1 MPVNLFDANFYRAAN
16 SDLRDLNDVQAL
28 SHFEK
33 YGLDQGLRFSP
44 IVDLNFYR
52 ASNSDLASFSNK
64 QAYEHLEQYGVA
76 EGRRFSSL
84 FDINFYVA
92 DNPDVAQA
100 YGGSK
105 EGAFNHFETYGLN
118 EGRKFSLTF
127 DVNYYRSAN
136 SDLAATTLS
145 NKELLDHFALSGSI
159 VGRASA
165 ETFNAKFYLSKNPDL
180 AYLSY
185 SQALQHYLT
194 NGLREG
200 RNASDYIQSDRA
212 GNTINDAH
220 QIAIDSKEVIW
231 RDSVGNAD
239 KNDFYSVNFNQTSN
253 FKIVVNGGVNN
264 ADVELLDSNGQAIAL
279 GSNAGNASEL
289 LNVSNLQAG
298 NYYIRVYQGADS
310 GDTNYNLSLSAMPA
324 IVSTPVTA
332 TPVTAAITS
341 TSITVESPKE
351 PSSGNSFINR
361 VLELTNAQR
370 LQAGLQPLTLN
381 SKLNNSAQ
389 AHSEDMALHDFF
401 DHKGSNGSSMGDRAK
416 ASGYQFSRLGE
427 NIAAGYATPEDVVQG
442 WLNSPGHRANI
453 LNPSYREIGIGYYY
467 LANDTGNVNENF
479 YWTQDFGVIST

>member
-1 MPVNLFDANFYRAAN
+1 MPQNLFDANFYRAAN
-16 SDLRDLNDVQAL
+16 SDLRGLNDAQAL
-28 SHFEK
+28 SHFQQF
-33 YGLDQGLRFSP
+33 GLNENRSFSAF
-44 IVDLNFYR
+44 VDLNFYR

-64 QAYEHLEQYGVA
+64 QAFEHLQKYGVA
-76 EGRRFSSL
+76 EGRKFSPL
-84 FDINFYVA
+84 LDLNFYVA

-100 YGGSK
+100 YGGSR
-105 EGAFNHFETYGLN
+105 EGALSHLETYGLN

-127 DVNYYRSAN
+127 DINYYRNAN
-136 SDLAATTLS
+136 SDLAARNL
-145 NKELLDHFALSGSI
+145 NNQELFNHFALYGKNE
-159 VGRASA
+159 GRASA
-165 ETFNAKFYLSKNPDL
+165 ETFNANFYQSNNSDL
-180 AYLSY
+180 ANFSY
-185 SQALQHYLT
+185 YQALQHFVS
-194 NGLREG
+194 NGLQEG
-200 RNASDYIQSDRA
+200 RNASDYIKSDRA

-220 QIAIDSKEVIW
+220 KIAIDSQQVTF

-239 KNDFYSVNFNQTSN
+239 KNDFYRVNFSQTSN
-253 FKIVVNGGVNN
+253 FKIAVNGLVNN
-264 ADVELLDSNGQAIAL
+264 ADIELLNSNGEAIAR
-279 GSNAGNASEL
+279 GSNVGNASEL

-310 GDTNYNLSLSAMPA
+310 SDTNYNLSLSA
-324 IVSTPVTA
+324 
-332 TPVTAAITS
+332 TAAITS
-341 TSITVESPKE
+341 TSATPQSSNL

-370 LQAGLQPLTLN
+370 LQAGAVPLTLN
-381 SKLNNSAQ
+381 SKLNNAAQ

-401 DHKGSNGSSMGDRAK
+401 NHKGSNGSSIGDRAL

-467 LANDTGNVNENF
+467 LANDTGNINHRY

>member
-1 MPVNLFDANFYRAAN
+1 MPINLFDANFYRAAN
-16 SDLRDLNDVQAL
+16 SDLLGLNDAQAL

-64 QAYEHLEQYGVA
+64 QAFEHLEKYGVA
-76 EGRRFSSL
+76 EGRKFSPL

-92 DNPDVAQA
+92 DNPDVAQV
-100 YGGSK
+100 YNRSK

-118 EGRKFSLTF
+118 EGRTSSVAF
-127 DVNYYRSAN
+127 DVNYYRNAN
-136 SDLAATTLS
+136 ADLAAKKL
-145 NKELLDHFALSGSI
+145 NNQELLDHFALFGENE
-159 VGRASA
+159 GRASA
-165 ETFNAKFYLSKNPDL
+165 EAFNAKFYLGNNSDL
-180 AYLSY
+180 ANFNYY
-185 SQALQHYLT
+185 QALQHFVYY
-194 NGLREG
+194 GLPEG
-200 RNASDYIQSDRA
+200 RNASEYIKSDRV
-212 GNTINDAH
+212 GNILNQAH
-220 QIAIDSKEVIW
+220 KLAIDSKEVVF

-239 KNDFYSVNFNQTSN
+239 KTDFFSVNLGQISN
-253 FKIVVNGGVNN
+253 LKVVVNGLVAN
-264 ADVELLDSNGQAIAL
+264 ADVDVLNSNGEAIAR
-279 GSNAGNASEL
+279 GSNGGNASEL
-289 LNVSNLQAG
+289 LNLSNLQAG
-298 NYYIRVYQGADS
+298 TYYIRVYQAAEAGDS
-310 GDTNYNLSLSAMPA
+310 NYNLSLSAQSA
-324 IVSTPVTA
+324 IIATSPTA
-332 TPVTAAITS
+332 
-341 TSITVESPKE
+341 ESPNL

-370 LQAGLQPLTLN
+370 LQAGAVPLTLN

-401 DHKGSNGSSMGDRAK
+401 AHKGSNGSSMGDRAK

-442 WLNSPGHRANI
+442 WMNSPGHRANI

-467 LANDTGNVNENF
+467 LANDTGNVNEHF

>member
-16 SDLRDLNDVQAL
+16 SDLLGLNDAQAL

-64 QAYEHLEQYGVA
+64 EAFEHLEKYGVA
-76 EGRRFSSL
+76 EGRRFSPL
-84 FDINFYVA
+84 LDINFYVA

-145 NKELLDHFALSGSI
+145 NKELLDHFALFGENE
-159 VGRASA
+159 GRVSA
-165 ETFNAKFYLSKNPDL
+165 ETFNANFYLSNNSDL
-180 AYLSY
+180 ANFSY
-185 SQALQHYLT
+185 YQALEHFVSY
-194 NGLREG
+194 GLREG
-200 RNASDYIQSDRA
+200 RNASDYIKSDRA
-212 GNTINDAH
+212 DNTMNEAH
-220 QIAIDSKEVIW
+220 NIALDSKEVIW

-239 KNDFYSVNFNQTSN
+239 NNDFYSFNLSQASD
-253 FKIVVNGGVNN
+253 FQIVVNGLVNN
-264 ADVELLDSNGQAIAL
+264 ADVELLNSNGEAISR
-279 GSNAGNASEL
+279 GNNAGNPSEL

-298 NYYIRVYQGADS
+298 SYYIRVYQGADS
-310 GDTNYNLSLSAMPA
+310 GDTNYNLSLSATPA
-324 IVSTPVTA
+324 IVSTPVTP
-332 TPVTAAITS
+332 TPVTPAITS
-341 TSITVESPKE
+341 TSITVESPNP

-370 LQAGLQPLTLN
+370 LQAGAVPLTLN

-401 DHKGSNGSSMGDRAK
+401 GHKGSNNSSMGDRAK
-416 ASGYQFSRLGE
+416 ASGYKFSRLGE

-442 WLNSPGHRANI
+442 WMNSPGHRANI
-453 LNPSYREIGIGYYY
+453 LNPSYREMGIGYYY
-467 LANDTGNVNENF
+467 LANDTGNVNQNY

>member
-16 SDLRDLNDVQAL
+16 SDLLGLNDAQAL

-64 QAYEHLEQYGVA
+64 QAFEHLEKYGVA
-76 EGRRFSSL
+76 EGRRFSPL

-100 YGGSK
+100 YGGNK

-159 VGRASA
+159 EGRASS

-185 SQALQHYLT
+185 SQALQHFLT
-194 NGLREG
+194 NGLPESRI
-200 RNASDYIQSDRA
+200 ASDYIKSDRA
-212 GNTINDAH
+212 GNLWNQAH
-220 QIAIDSKEVIW
+220 KIAIDQEQVTF
-231 RDSVGNAD
+231 RDSVGNTD
-239 KNDFYSVNFNQTSN
+239 PIDFYSFNFASPISN
-253 FKIVVNGGVNN
+253 FKILLNGLTAN
-264 ADVELLDSNGQAIAL
+264 ADVELLNSDGQAISRGNYAD
-279 GSNAGNASEL
+279 NASEL

-298 NYYIRVYQGADS
+298 TYYIRVYQAAEGS
-310 GDTNYNLSLSAMPA
+310 DTNYNLSLSATPA
-324 IVSTPVTA
+324 TLEPAKPT
-332 TPVTAAITS
+332 ITS

-416 ASGYQFSRLGE
+416 ASGYNFSRLGE

-453 LNPSYREIGIGYYY
+453 FNPSYREVGIGYYY
-467 LANDTGNVNENF
+467 LANDTGNVNEHF